1 MYCALEFGF
10 HEGRRRITSVCSSGV
25 YNNISTATGWRGG
38 RHRDPSDEHRRV
50 ILEIHS
56 KELYNTLEL
65 DRTARHRIVKEILKA
80 VVSQNQVNC
89 SDIPTI
95 AESVAPAQMLTLKRA
110 MDTTLPLGGNNRLS
124 EASLTK
130 YAAQL
135 LLNTHHS
142 AGKAI
147 TSTYRWPRS
156 WTTTAARSSGNRMGR
171 ASRHTQVTLLKWQQQ
186 YRRWPDPDALLA
198 KWEKYYSRYHT
209 SHGEP
214 WGSEPA

>member
-10 HEGRRRITSVCSSGV
+10 HEGRRMITSVCSSGV

-50 ILEIHS
+50 ILEIRS

-89 SDIPTI
+89 SNIPTI

-110 MDTTLPLGGNNRLS
+110 MDTTLPLGGN
-124 EASLTK
+124 E
-130 YAAQL
+130 
-135 LLNTHHS
+135 
-142 AGKAI
+142 
-147 TSTYRWPRS
+147 PVDRS
-156 WTTTAARSSGNRMGR
+156 IPHEVRRTTAAEHS
-171 ASRHTQVTLLKWQQQ
+171 
-186 YRRWPDPDALLA
+186 P
-198 KWEKYYSRYHT
+198 
-209 SHGEP
+209 
-214 WGSEPA
+214 